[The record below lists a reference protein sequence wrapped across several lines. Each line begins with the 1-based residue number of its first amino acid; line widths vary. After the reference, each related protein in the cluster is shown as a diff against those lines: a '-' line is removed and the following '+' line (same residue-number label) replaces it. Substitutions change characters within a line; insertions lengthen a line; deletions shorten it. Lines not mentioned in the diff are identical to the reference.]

1 MNKQK
6 HNKHNCENFNFWL
19 GDPRLAG
26 QLTTQTSA
34 GHTVLLKVRSL
45 KAFNKLFLPAAD
57 ILFQFQSPGCQYWIM
72 FILRT
77 LLTIAVFG
85 EC

>member
-1 MNKQK
+1 MDKQK

-19 GDPRLAG
+19 GNPCLAG

-45 KAFNKLFLPAAD
+45 KAFIRLFLPAAD
-57 ILFQFQSPGCQYWIM
+57 SLFQFQSPRLPVLDHVYSKDFVDHSCIW
-72 FILRT
+72 
-77 LLTIAVFG
+77 
-85 EC
+85 

>member
-19 GDPRLAG
+19 GNPRIAG
-26 QLTTQTSA
+26 QLNAQTSD
-34 GHTVLLKVRSL
+34 GHTELLKVRSL

-57 ILFQFQSPGCQYWIM
+57 ILFQFQSTWLP
-72 FILRT
+72 ILDHVYSKDFVEHSC
-77 LLTIAVFG
+77 IW
-85 EC
+85 